1 MEQEKTCSRCLQ
13 PKPIFFFQTAKGSL
27 RKTCTQCREQSSQS
41 IARKRE
47 NSSTERPDS
56 LQEFEKAEVKQ
67 KIKQILS
74 QNSND
79 EFLEN
84 SNQGLKFNCMLKIDD
99 FDSCED
105 SSKKL
110 AKTIAKFVGECDG
123 YSYK

>member
-13 PKPIFFFQTAKGSL
+13 PKPIFFFQTTKGSL

-47 NSSTERPDS
+47 SSSIECPDS
-56 LQEFEKAEVKQ
+56 FQEFEKAEVKQ

-74 QNSND
+74 ENSND
-79 EFLEN
+79 EFFEN
-84 SNQGLKFNCMLKIDD
+84 SNQGLNLNCTLKVDD

-105 SSKKL
+105 DSKKL
-110 AKTIAKFVGECDG
+110 AKDIAKFVEECDG